1 MTILLFRIALN
12 TRSSAIYRR
21 IAVHACAV
29 RFYSDII
36 QAARISRQRERER
49 ETVAVRTSKYTS
61 VTDRSRCRL
70 LHTRAVHG
78 QIVVSFGATGFGG
91 GDGGRHRKSPSPVH
105 GLQHPRSVLRP
116 GRPAGRPAA
125 GPALA
130 PPTVRS
136 ATQRC
141 RRRPRPSAHRP
152 PVEFHTFAANSRRR
166 EIRFGR
172 GENCLMSQR
181 LTWLYAARP
190 HTAVLQYICGSMY
203 TAQSYTDYTVHTA
216 GSLRNRTV
224 CCSIT

>member
-116 GRPAGRPAA
+116 DRPAGCRA
-125 GPALA
+125 GS
-130 PPTVRS
+130 RS
-136 ATQRC
+136 ADGTIGHAALPPP
-141 RRRPRPSAHRP
+141 PRPSAHRP